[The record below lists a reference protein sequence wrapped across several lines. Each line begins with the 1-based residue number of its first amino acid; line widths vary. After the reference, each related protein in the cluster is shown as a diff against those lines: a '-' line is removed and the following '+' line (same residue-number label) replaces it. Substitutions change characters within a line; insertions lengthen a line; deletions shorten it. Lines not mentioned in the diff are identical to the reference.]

1 MSQSRRTGNI
11 NIFGLGVYALVFF
24 MVVPVAAQQH
34 RPTVPRIGFLLT
46 GFKPPKEFFDAMGR
60 LGYVDGQNITYEY
73 RIGEGGE
80 KRLLEQAANL
90 VQQKL
95 KVLIVAGAAAGLAAK
110 KSTQTIPIVYL
121 GGGDPV
127 ALGLV
132 ESLSHP
138 GGNLTGVTELSPEL
152 TAKRL
157 ELLKETFPKI
167 SIVSVLVR
175 VGAPEITNQLEGLE
189 RQATA
194 LKLKLQIIET
204 RDSKDIESSLATAIP
219 QDAGAL
225 IELPNPLFH
234 ANIARIVNFASKHKL
249 PTIFHSKDF
258 VEAGGLMAYGADFT
272 DLYRRAA
279 TYVDKILKGA
289 IPAGL
294 PVEQPTKFEMVI
306 NLKTAKQ
313 IGLTIPPNVLA
324 RADRV
329 IK

>member
-1 MSQSRRTGNI
+1 MIQSRRTGNI
-11 NIFGLGVYALVFF
+11 NIFGLSVYALVLF

-46 GFKPPKEFFDAMGR
+46 GFKPPKEFFDAMGG

-73 RIGEGGE
+73 RNGEGGE

-90 VQQKL
+90 VQQKV

-110 KSTQTIPIVYL
+110 KSTQTVPIVYL

-127 ALGLV
+127 TLGLV
-132 ESLSHP
+132 ESLSQP

-175 VGAPEITNQLEGLE
+175 VGAPGIRNQLEELE

-194 LKLKLQIIET
+194 LKLKLHIIET

-219 QDAGAL
+219 EDTGAL

-234 ANIARIVNFASKHKL
+234 ANIARIVNFASKNKL

-258 VEAGGLMAYGADFT
+258 VEAGGLMAYGADR
-272 DLYRRAA
+272 DEPYRRVAVL
-279 TYVDKILKGA
+279 VDKILRGA
-289 IPAGL
+289 KPANL
-294 PVEQPTKFEMVI
+294 SVEQPTKFELVI

>member
-1 MSQSRRTGNI
+1 MCRFSI
-11 NIFGLGVYALVFF
+11 L
-24 MVVPVAAQQH
+24 
-34 RPTVPRIGFLLT
+34 
-46 GFKPPKEFFDAMGR
+46 
-60 LGYVDGQNITYEY
+60 
-73 RIGEGGE
+73 
-80 KRLLEQAANL
+80 
-90 VQQKL
+90 
-95 KVLIVAGAAAGLAAK
+95 GAAVPG
-110 KSTQTIPIVYL
+110 
-121 GGGDPV
+121 

-138 GGNLTGVTELSPEL
+138 GGNLTGLTELSPEL

-175 VGAPEITNQLEGLE
+175 VGAPEISNQLEELE
-189 RQATA
+189 RQAPA
-194 LKLKLQIIET
+194 LRSKLHIIET
-204 RDSKDIESSLATAIP
+204 RDSKDIESSLATSIP

-272 DLYRRAA
+272 DVYARAA

-289 IPAGL
+289 KPADL
-294 PVEQPTKFEMVI
+294 PVEQPTKFELVI
-306 NLKTAKQ
+306 NLRTAKQ
-313 IGLTIPPNVLA
+313 IGLSIPPNVLA